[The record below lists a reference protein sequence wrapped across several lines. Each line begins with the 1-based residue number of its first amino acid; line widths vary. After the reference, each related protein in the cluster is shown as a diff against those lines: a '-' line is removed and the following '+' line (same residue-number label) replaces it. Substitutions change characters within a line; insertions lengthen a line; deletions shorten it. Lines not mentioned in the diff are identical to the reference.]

1 MLTEL
6 AEWAEGLP
14 SFLPDL
20 LWTQSGGF
28 LAWGPAPGC
37 LESFSPSRGVHSVD

>member
-20 LWTQSGGF
+20 LWTQSG
-28 LAWGPAPGC
+28 AWGPALGC
-37 LESFSPSRGVHSVD
+37 VESFSPSKGVHSMD